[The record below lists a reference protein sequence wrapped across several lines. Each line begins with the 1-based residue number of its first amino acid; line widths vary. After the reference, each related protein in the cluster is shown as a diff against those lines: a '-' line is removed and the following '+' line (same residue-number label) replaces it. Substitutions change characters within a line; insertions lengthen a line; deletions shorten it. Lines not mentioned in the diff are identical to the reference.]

1 MITDE
6 EVDILLLANSSNA
19 LQKVAKVVGFSM
31 MQVEPRNRK
40 NKNDAYFAKRV
51 EILVKNGFLEYEGD
65 LADMRNCEI
74 RLK

>member
-6 EVDILLLANSSNA
+6 EIDRLLLANCSNV
-19 LQKVAKVVGFSM
+19 LQKIAKVVGFSM
-31 MQVEPRNRK
+31 IQVEQKDRN
-40 NKNDAYFAKRV
+40 NKDDAYFAKRA
-51 EILVKNGFLEYEGD
+51 EILVNKGFLEYEGD